1 LRRLLGS
8 LFLALRLN
16 VLADV
21 NWFSASWAKSQR
33 RRSTSSSA
41 ALRLS

>member
-21 NWFSASWAKSQR
+21 NWFSASWA
-33 RRSTSSSA
+33 
-41 ALRLS
+41 